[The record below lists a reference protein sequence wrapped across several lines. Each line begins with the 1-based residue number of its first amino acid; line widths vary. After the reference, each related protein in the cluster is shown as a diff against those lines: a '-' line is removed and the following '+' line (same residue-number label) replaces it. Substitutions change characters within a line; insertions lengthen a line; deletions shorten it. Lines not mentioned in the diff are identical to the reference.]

1 MDGKTLQE
9 LKRVNIKEVNP
20 EELVD
25 ISEIEIDM
33 KQSVQKRVKEY
44 VEQVHNPYLVRV
56 GEYVVKIGYSDC
68 KETLNDRMKQYI
80 SKIAETKYVETEKAL
95 TRQEDML
102 KKLFYNGVQSGVK
115 LERLK
120 ETMQITTLDRDTLL
134 AFVDRIE
141 VYEEKKVSVQFC
153 CQEEMEKM
161 LVLSEFLSSQS
172 EIVKEVV

>member
-20 EELVD
+20 DEFVD
-25 ISEIEIDM
+25 ISEIEIDT

-80 SKIAETKYVETEKAL
+80 SKIAETKY
-95 TRQEDML
+95 
-102 KKLFYNGVQSGVK
+102 
-115 LERLK
+115 
-120 ETMQITTLDRDTLL
+120 
-134 AFVDRIE
+134 
-141 VYEEKKVSVQFC
+141 
-153 CQEEMEKM
+153 
-161 LVLSEFLSSQS
+161 
-172 EIVKEVV
+172 

>member
-20 EELVD
+20 DELVD
-25 ISEIEIDM
+25 ISEIEIDT

-80 SKIAETKYVETEKAL
+80 SKITETKY
-95 TRQEDML
+95 
-102 KKLFYNGVQSGVK
+102 
-115 LERLK
+115 
-120 ETMQITTLDRDTLL
+120 
-134 AFVDRIE
+134 
-141 VYEEKKVSVQFC
+141 
-153 CQEEMEKM
+153 
-161 LVLSEFLSSQS
+161 
-172 EIVKEVV
+172 

>member
-1 MDGKTLQE
+1 MHSISYWMGVMLLDGKTLQE

-80 SKIAETKYVETEKAL
+80 SKIAETKY
-95 TRQEDML
+95 
-102 KKLFYNGVQSGVK
+102 
-115 LERLK
+115 
-120 ETMQITTLDRDTLL
+120 
-134 AFVDRIE
+134 
-141 VYEEKKVSVQFC
+141 
-153 CQEEMEKM
+153 
-161 LVLSEFLSSQS
+161 
-172 EIVKEVV
+172 

>member
-1 MDGKTLQE
+1 MLLDGKTLQE

-20 EELVD
+20 DEVVD

-80 SKIAETKYVETEKAL
+80 SKIAETKY
-95 TRQEDML
+95 
-102 KKLFYNGVQSGVK
+102 
-115 LERLK
+115 
-120 ETMQITTLDRDTLL
+120 
-134 AFVDRIE
+134 
-141 VYEEKKVSVQFC
+141 
-153 CQEEMEKM
+153 
-161 LVLSEFLSSQS
+161 
-172 EIVKEVV
+172 

>member
-20 EELVD
+20 DELVD
-25 ISEIEIDM
+25 ISEIEIDT

-80 SKIAETKYVETEKAL
+80 SKIAETRY
-95 TRQEDML
+95 
-102 KKLFYNGVQSGVK
+102 
-115 LERLK
+115 
-120 ETMQITTLDRDTLL
+120 
-134 AFVDRIE
+134 
-141 VYEEKKVSVQFC
+141 
-153 CQEEMEKM
+153 
-161 LVLSEFLSSQS
+161 
-172 EIVKEVV
+172 